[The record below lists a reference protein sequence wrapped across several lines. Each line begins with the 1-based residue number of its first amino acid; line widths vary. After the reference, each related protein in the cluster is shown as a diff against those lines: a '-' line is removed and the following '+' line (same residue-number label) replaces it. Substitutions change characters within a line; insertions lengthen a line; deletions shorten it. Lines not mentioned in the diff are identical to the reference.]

1 MKKKCN
7 FKEMKI
13 KVLPLLLLL
22 PFFAFSQTAEEKRK
36 LASFS
41 NKEANAVLA
50 KELQKEEQQRKLRLD
65 AYLKSNP
72 QISKV
77 EITDDG
83 FGKKEL
89 MDVLPNGEKIYAQTH
104 NAGSA
109 ITARANSLY
118 SGGSLGINIQGQGM
132 TAGVWDGGT
141 VRGTHQEFMVGGTSK
156 VTNMN
161 TSTLSNHATHVA
173 GTIGAQGI
181 QASAR
186 GLAFNA
192 NILAYDWTNDLTE
205 MLNEASTG
213 LLVSNHS
220 YGIGA
225 LNSLWFYGAYDSRAQ
240 QIDNICYNNQYYLP
254 VVSAGNDR
262 NETAPPGST
271 QIAAKQGYDLIFG
284 HGNAKNVLTVAA
296 INEMT
301 NYIGLASPQMSQF
314 SSYGPSDDGRVKPE
328 ISMKGVNV
336 NSTTFS
342 SNTSYGPMSGTSMA
356 SPGITGV
363 ITLLQQYYNQL
374 YSNFMKAATVKGL
387 ILHTADDAGT
397 TLGPD
402 ARFGWGVVNADTSAK
417 AIRDKNLQLNG
428 SVIEENVLN
437 NNGTYTKTFSASG
450 TGQLRVSI
458 SWTDPAAPTFN
469 NGDTDPS
476 TTYLVND
483 LDISVTS
490 VATGT
495 THYPWKLQGMSAPN
509 AAATRNSTN
518 DVDNFERIDIDNPSG
533 EYILNVSHKGAL
545 SAPQNYSIVIT
556 AGSLNTL
563 NASEV
568 ESEPQIRVFPN
579 PTTDILNVQGLEK
592 FTAIILDES
601 GRVLLNQKSD
611 NGQINVSSL
620 SIGSYYL
627 MIKNHKG
634 NDITLKFLKK

>member
-13 KVLPLLLLL
+13 KVLPILLLL

-36 LASFS
+36 IASYS
-41 NKEANAVLA
+41 NQEANTVLA
-50 KELQKEEQQRKLRLD
+50 KELQKEEQERKLRLD

-72 QISKV
+72 HVSKV
-77 EITDDG
+77 EISDDG
-83 FGKKEL
+83 FGIKEL
-89 MDVLPNGEKIYAQTH
+89 MDVLPSGEKIYAKTH
-104 NAGSA
+104 NAGA
-109 ITARANSLY
+109 ATTARATALY
-118 SGGSLGINIQGQGM
+118 NGGSLGINIQGQGM
-132 TAGVWDGGT
+132 TAGIWDGGT
-141 VRGTHQEFMVGGTSK
+141 VRGTHQEFMVGGVSK

-173 GTIGAQGI
+173 GTIGAQGV

-186 GLAFNA
+186 GLAFDT

-205 MLNEASTG
+205 MLSEASNG

-220 YGIGA
+220 YGIGQ
-225 LNSLWFYGAYDSRAQ
+225 LNQLWFYGAYDSRAQ

-262 NETAPPGST
+262 NENTPPAST

-374 YSNFMKAATVKGL
+374 YSNYMKASTVKGL

-402 ARFGWGVVNADTSAK
+402 ARFGWGVVNATTAAK
-417 AIRDKNLQLNG
+417 VIRDKNLQLNG

-437 NNGTYTKTFSASG
+437 NSDTYSKMFSASG
-450 TGQLRVSI
+450 PGQLRVSI
-458 SWTDPAAPTFN
+458 SWTDPASPTFN
-469 NGDTDPS
+469 NGITDP
-476 TTYLVND
+476 TTIHLVND

-495 THYPWKLQGMSAPN
+495 IHYPWKLQGMATPN

-533 EYILNVSHKGAL
+533 EYILNVSHKGNLAV
-545 SAPQNYSIVIT
+545 PQNYSIVIT
-556 AGSLNTL
+556 AGNLNTL

-568 ESEPQIRVFPN
+568 ESKPLVNIFPN
-579 PTTDILNVQGLEK
+579 PTTDILNILGLEK

-601 GRVLLNQKSD
+601 GRMVLNQQSD
-611 NGQINVSSL
+611 NGKINVSSL
-620 SIGSYYL
+620 SVGSYYL
-627 MIKNHKG
+627 VIKNHKG
-634 NDITLKFLKK
+634 KDITLKFLKK

>member
-1 MKKKCN
+1 
-7 FKEMKI
+7 MKI
-13 KVLPLLLLL
+13 KVLPILLLL

-36 LASFS
+36 IASYS
-41 NKEANAVLA
+41 NQEANTVLA
-50 KELQKEEQQRKLRLD
+50 KELQKEEQERKLRLD

-72 QISKV
+72 HVSKV
-77 EITDDG
+77 EISDDG
-83 FGKKEL
+83 FGIKEL
-89 MDVLPNGEKIYAQTH
+89 MDVLPSGEKIYAKTH
-104 NAGSA
+104 NAGA
-109 ITARANSLY
+109 ATTARATALY
-118 SGGSLGINIQGQGM
+118 NGGSLGINIQGQGM
-132 TAGVWDGGT
+132 TAGIWDGGT
-141 VRGTHQEFMVGGTSK
+141 VRGTHQEFMVGGVSK

-173 GTIGAQGI
+173 GTIGAQGV

-186 GLAFNA
+186 GLAFDT

-205 MLNEASTG
+205 MLSEASNG

-220 YGIGA
+220 YGIGQ
-225 LNSLWFYGAYDSRAQ
+225 LNQLWFYGAYDSRAQ

-262 NETAPPGST
+262 NENTPPAST

-374 YSNFMKAATVKGL
+374 YSNYMKASTVKGL

-402 ARFGWGVVNADTSAK
+402 ARFGWGVVNATTAAK
-417 AIRDKNLQLNG
+417 VIRDKNLQLNG

-437 NNGTYTKTFSASG
+437 NSDTYSKMFSASG
-450 TGQLRVSI
+450 PGQLRVSI
-458 SWTDPAAPTFN
+458 SWTDPASPTFN
-469 NGDTDPS
+469 NGITDP
-476 TTYLVND
+476 TTIHLVND

-495 THYPWKLQGMSAPN
+495 IHYPWKLQGMATPN

-533 EYILNVSHKGAL
+533 EYILNVSHKGNLAV
-545 SAPQNYSIVIT
+545 PQNYSIVIT
-556 AGSLNTL
+556 AGNLNTL

-568 ESEPQIRVFPN
+568 ESKPLVNIFPN
-579 PTTDILNVQGLEK
+579 PTTDILNILGLEK

-601 GRVLLNQKSD
+601 GRMVLNQQSD
-611 NGQINVSSL
+611 NGKINVSSL
-620 SIGSYYL
+620 SVGSYYL
-627 MIKNHKG
+627 VIKNHKG
-634 NDITLKFLKK
+634 KDITLKFLKK